1 MPQLFK
7 LDDPDF
13 FKTGPDSI
21 EWIRIGTEATGS
33 RMANFVLNDDP
44 DDPDAMIA
52 SVLFLP
58 PGHTLPRHAHDCY
71 RVEIIIRGSLCVGD
85 TLLHDGDVSYSKP
98 GEAYGPHIA
107 GPTGCLSVEIFSR
120 ASGLL
125 PEFAGELDDE
135 ARENMEKFTAAV
147 EQFRARDGAAS

>member
-58 PGHTLPRHAHDCY
+58 PGHTLPR
-71 RVEIIIRGSLCVGD
+71 RGSNQE
-85 TLLHDGDVSYSKP
+85 LLLFG
-98 GEAYGPHIA
+98 
-107 GPTGCLSVEIFSR
+107 TR
-120 ASGLL
+120 RGLTW
-125 PEFAGELDDE
+125 A
-135 ARENMEKFTAAV
+135 
-147 EQFRARDGAAS
+147 